1 MKNAARLLVLL
12 AVALC
17 AAACGSSEREPDVSQ
32 TPVDDA
38 AQVAA
43 YEAGEDEEA
52 DISAGEDK
60 LREDDSTLMP
70 AGDAPVTIACVGDSI
85 TWGDGVTDTRKTDSY
100 PAQLQALFDAAG
112 GEISSQAAATGGET
126 SSQSATA
133 RDVTVLNFGR
143 NGRTL
148 QSSYERAYTLC
159 DDYAESLA
167 LGADIYLILLGSN
180 DATPE
185 NWNEESFKRDLSAL
199 YDTYSSLVTS
209 GGEAPTLIA
218 LLPPCVFPY
227 GGEPQPFGIDK
238 NNLVNGVIP
247 AILAEAEARGLPV
260 IDLFAL
266 TEDHPEWFADGV
278 HPNAD
283 GNAAIASYIY
293 ELLMVD

>member
-1 MKNAARLLVLL
+1 MKNAARLLVLV

-17 AAACGSSEREPDVSQ
+17 TAACGSSEREPDVSQ

-38 AQVAA
+38 AQAA
-43 YEAGEDEEA
+43 AVEAGADEAA
-52 DISAGEDK
+52 DISTGEDK
-60 LREDDSTLMP
+60 VREGDAALMP
-70 AGDAPVTIACVGDSI
+70 AGDTPVTIACVGDSI
-85 TWGDGVTDTRKTDSY
+85 TWGDGVADTRKTDSY
-100 PAQLQALFDAAG
+100 PAQLQALFDAA
-112 GEISSQAAATGGET
+112 GGET

-159 DDYAESLA
+159 DDYAESLSS
-167 LGADIYLILLGSN
+167 GADIYLILLGSN

-185 NWNEESFKRDLSAL
+185 HWNEESFKRDLSAL
-199 YDTYSSLVTS
+199 YDTYSSLGTS
-209 GGEAPTLIA
+209 GGEAPILIA
-218 LLPPCVFPY
+218 ILPPCVFPY
-227 GGEPQPFGIDK
+227 GDDPQPFGIDK

-247 AILAEAEARGLPV
+247 AIRSEAEVRGLPV
-260 IDLFAL
+260 IDLFGL
-266 TEDHPEWFADGV
+266 TEDHPEWFSDGV

-293 ELLMVD
+293 EQLVES